1 MLLSEDFHMAHDL
14 IEKFIVIFFD
24 NTFENSEAGFEGDEG
39 GEGGE
44 VVIDRNDD
52 FGENAAEHTDSH
64 DPSYPSSVF
73 QTSLKTKSN

>member
-24 NTFENSEAGFEGDEG
+24 HTFENSEAGFEGDEG
-39 GEGGE
+39 GKGGE
-44 VVIDRNDD
+44 VFIERNDN
-52 FGENAAEHTDSH
+52 FGENAAEHIDSH

-73 QTSLKTKSN
+73 ANVFKN